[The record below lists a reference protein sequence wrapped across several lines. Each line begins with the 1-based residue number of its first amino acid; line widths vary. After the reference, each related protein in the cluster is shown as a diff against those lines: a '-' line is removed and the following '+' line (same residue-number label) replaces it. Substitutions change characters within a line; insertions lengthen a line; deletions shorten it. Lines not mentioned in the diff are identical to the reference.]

1 MEETWAK
8 GGYEMLEMR
17 MSGIEEEEGARH
29 ETGDLITNSY
39 LSLSIFKVGVKGFG
53 KHVFPRLALW
63 ELETCPC
70 SPLLSLSLR

>member
-29 ETGDLITNSY
+29 ETGDLNRDGI
-39 LSLSIFKVGVKGFG
+39 KRVV
-53 KHVFPRLALW
+53 
-63 ELETCPC
+63 
-70 SPLLSLSLR
+70 